1 MLGPIF
7 SALTGLKN
15 ASQRLQNSANNV
27 ANINTAGFKKSD
39 VNSADIKS
47 GGTRVNDVSKS
58 NTQGALIPTGNPLD
72 LAISGNGFFQVTNPN
87 GGTSFTRSGSFKLDG
102 GGNIVDASGNA
113 LVPAVN
119 VPGNNAGISVG
130 ANGQISAQVG
140 GQPEVLGQIQ
150 LANFANPSGLSAA
163 GGNLLNESAG
173 SGAPVVGGPGEGGR
187 GTVLSGFLE
196 GSNVD
201 ITEEIVDQI
210 VAKAAFKANINVIK
224 TNDELLGTI
233 LDIKS

>member
-27 ANINTAGFKKSD
+27 ANINTPGFKKSD
-39 VNSADIKS
+39 VNSVDLQS
-47 GGTRVNDVSKS
+47 GGSRVNDISKS
-58 NTQGALIPTGNPLD
+58 NTQGALIATNNPLD
-72 LAISGNGFFQVTNPN
+72 LAIDGNGFFQVTNPN
-87 GGTSFTRSGSFKLDG
+87 GGTSFTRSGSFKIG
-102 GGNIVDASGNA
+102 GDGNIVDASGNA

-119 VPGNNAGISVG
+119 VPGENTGVSVG
-130 ANGQISAQVG
+130 ASGQVSAQVG
-140 GQPEVLGQIQ
+140 GQAEVVGQIE
-150 LANFANPSGLSAA
+150 LANFSNPSGLTAA

-173 SGAPVVGGPGEGGR
+173 SGAPVAGNPGAGGL
-187 GTVLSGFLE
+187 GTVRSGFLE

-210 VAKAAFKANINVIK
+210 VSKAAFKANINVIK
-224 TNDELLGTI
+224 ANDELLGTI